1 MSWIGN
7 GWHLKNDCSISKCVE
22 ANGLFI
28 NGIKTIV
35 GSYPQR
41 SDADEFAGNAF
52 TRPNSNRVAIATRC
66 VR

>member
-41 SDADEFAGNAF
+41 SDTDEFAGHASAG
-52 TRPNSNRVAIATRC
+52 PQS
-66 VR
+66 